1 MTEYQK
7 DILVGFLFVAGI
19 LSIISGAFIITLI
32 LVVAGIVF
40 LSSARHT
47 RPVEN

>member
-19 LSIISGAFIITLI
+19 LSIISGTFIITLI
-32 LVVAGIVF
+32 LVTGIVL
-40 LSSARHT
+40 LSTARRTH
-47 RPVEN
+47 PVEN